1 MDSSTLYLPHDDS
14 PPDVRTCHMM
24 TAPDVRAS
32 SRVPQLQLVCSVMYL
47 KVFQDSLQGGMKVG
61 GGRLCGGGQAGS
73 VVYLNVFQGLLQGE
87 VGVVSALRLKVSDA
101 RNQVFVLYVYIIWCA
116 RERG

>member
-1 MDSSTLYLPHDDS
+1 
-14 PPDVRTCHMM
+14 MM

-87 VGVVSALRLKVSDA
+87 VGEGGRNYISAPLPWELRQWHFPQRACSQPQLDLDLAVGILPS
-101 RNQVFVLYVYIIWCA
+101 
-116 RERG
+116 G